1 MARIIEPAAKEKKA
15 WTVWVASR
23 PSSVRKIAE
32 RFDPWSLY
40 RMKST
45 GHRVTI
51 HSFNEDGTLTV
62 NITGEFNTILFDRQ
76 VFGINP
82 DDLEPCDLPDA
93 DEITGT
99 VMTQEQVDENIDN
112 LRVAVRPD
120 LWTLGPDGKA
130 VRKKN

>member
-15 WTVWVASR
+15 WTAWVASR
-23 PSSVRKIAE
+23 PNNVRKVVE

-51 HSFNEDGTLTV
+51 HSFSEDGTLTV

-112 LRVAVRPD
+112 LRVAIRPD

>member
-1 MARIIEPAAKEKKA
+1 MARIIEPTAKEKKA

-23 PSSVRKIAE
+23 PNNVRNVVE

-51 HSFNEDGTLTV
+51 HSFSEDGTLTV